1 MTDGILEQKWHYFF
15 SVLDTDRNGVLE
27 PSDFLLVADRIS
39 DLVSLN
45 QDEQKNRLASKS
57 YRLFVQITTDIGK
70 EETTITRDEW
80 INFFDKIVLAR
91 PSRYVST
98 TARYIFSLFDQDGD
112 CYISR
117 EEYLDMIRAYGLN
130 LDEIEDN
137 FALLDLNDDGFIS
150 KFEMIQ
156 AFEAFFLSKN
166 RSDPGNWIYGDW
178 KEIYIN

>member
-15 SVLDTDRNGVLE
+15 SVLDTDRNGVLQ

-39 DLVSLN
+39 DLITFN
-45 QDEQKNRLASKS
+45 HADQKTNLSSRS
-57 YRLFVQITTDIGK
+57 YRLFIQITTDIGK
-70 EETTITRDEW
+70 EETTLTRNEW
-80 INFFDKIVLAR
+80 IQFFNKIVLSR
-91 PSRYVST
+91 PSRYIAT

-112 CYISR
+112 GYISR

-137 FALLDLNDDGFIS
+137 FALLDLDDDGYIS
-150 KFEMIQ
+150 KYEMIQ
-156 AFEAFFLSKN
+156 AFEAFFLSNN
-166 RSDPGNWIYGDW
+166 RTDPGNWIYGDW

>member
-15 SVLDTDRNGVLE
+15 SVLDTDRNGVLQ

-39 DLVSLN
+39 NLVLFN
-45 QDEQKNRLASKS
+45 RADQKTNLSSRS
-57 YRLFVQITTDIGK
+57 YRLFIQITTDIGK
-70 EETTITRDEW
+70 EETTLTREEW
-80 INFFDKIVLAR
+80 IDFFMNIVLSR
-91 PSRYVST
+91 PSRYIST

-112 CYISR
+112 GYISR
-117 EEYLDMIRAYGLN
+117 EEYLNMIRAYGLN

-137 FALLDLNDDGFIS
+137 FALLDLNDDGYIS

-156 AFEAFFLSKN
+156 AFEAFFLSNN